1 MDFLKKR
8 TQQFCGTAGG
18 IVVAGI
24 FAVVFGNLMKL
35 TGACEHSNQLSMI
48 VSEIKFDFEGIM
60 ISGIIVG
67 ALGACMD
74 VGMSIASSI
83 NELSENAKDKSVKN
97 LIKSGMNIGKDVMGT
112 MTNTL
117 ILAYVGSSLIVILLF
132 KGIGL
137 ETYQIANN
145 TELVIE
151 EVLRAIAGS
160 FGLVFTIPITALVSA
175 FVMGKKENEFNEE

>member
-1 MDFLKKR
+1 
-8 TQQFCGTAGG
+8 
-18 IVVAGI
+18 
-24 FAVVFGNLMKL
+24 MKL

-48 VSEIKFDFEGIM
+48 VSDREFDFEGIM

-74 VGMSIASSI
+74 VGMSIASAL
-83 NELSENAKDKSVKN
+83 NELSHKASGMTVKG

-117 ILAYVGSSLIVILLF
+117 ILAYVGSSLIIVLLF

-137 ETYQIANN
+137 ESYQIFNN
-145 TELVIE
+145 TELVVE

-160 FGLVFTIPITALVSA
+160 FGLVFTIPITTCVSA
-175 FVMGKKENEFNEE
+175 LLMGEKKNDYSE